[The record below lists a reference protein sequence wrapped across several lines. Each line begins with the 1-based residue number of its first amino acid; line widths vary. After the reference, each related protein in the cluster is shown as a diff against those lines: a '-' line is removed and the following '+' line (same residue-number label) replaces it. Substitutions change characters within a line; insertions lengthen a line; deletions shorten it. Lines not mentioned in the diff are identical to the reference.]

1 MSNIILAAES
11 FGLTDGV
18 MLGEGPAARRQRIR
32 ESAAMRKAVLDAKS
46 LLEAAWGGDRRA
58 TMLVNEAITTSD
70 LFKSAAGEVLDRELM
85 AAYEAQPTQWQKIAK
100 RTTLRNFKP
109 KKLVD
114 LVGATNS
121 LARVPEHTNYPAAGY
136 DTAEKEIS
144 VGKFGERFGYTFEAR
159 INDEIG
165 ELQAVPGQW
174 ANKARYTEDDTAL
187 EQLANPLT
195 GAPNTSFFNAGNGNL
210 GTGVLTA
217 DRLQT
222 AIGAVSTK
230 RDASGRI
237 QRPGPLQLVV
247 GPALQFTAERVM
259 NTSEIEYD
267 DGSGVKVRVPN
278 PFRGKV
284 TLTVME
290 NLPGT
295 AWFVLPMPNAPRPAF
310 FVGFLAGYESPDVRY
325 KADQGKAQG
334 GGDLGVDAGSFD
346 DDTISYRVRHITG
359 AAQGD
364 PRFTY
369 ASDGVGA

>member
-1 MSNIILAAES
+1 MTNIILAAES
-11 FGLTDGV
+11 FGLTDGI
-18 MLGEGPAARRQRIR
+18 MTGEGPNARRQRVR

-46 LLEAAWGGDRRA
+46 LLESAWAGDRRA

-70 LFKSAAGEVLDRELM
+70 LFKSAAGEVIDREMM
-85 AAYEAQPTQWQKIAK
+85 AAYDDQPTQWQKIAK
-100 RTTLRNFKP
+100 RTTLRNFKA

-165 ELQAVPGQW
+165 ELEAVPGQW
-174 ANKARYTEDDTAL
+174 ANKARYTEDDTL
-187 EQLANPLT
+187 LSQLANPLT
-195 GAPNTSFFNAGNGNL
+195 GAPNTSFFNAGNTNL
-210 GTGVLTA
+210 GTGMLTP

-222 AIGAVSTK
+222 AIGAVTTK

-259 NTSEIEYD
+259 NTSEIEYTE
-267 DGSGVKVRVPN
+267 GGQKVRVPN

-295 AWFVLPMPNAPRPAF
+295 AWFVLPTPQAPRPAF
-310 FVGFLAGYESPDVRY
+310 FVGFLAGYETPDVRY

-346 DDTISYRVRHITG
+346 DDTISYRIRHITG